1 MRTLPLS
8 LLATAHS
15 KISTKVLHGAFMDVK
30 WLQRDLGL
38 YLVGYFD
45 TCLAADVLNYPAKG
59 LATLL
64 KKFVQFDADKKYQL
78 ADWRIR

>member
-1 MRTLPLS
+1 
-8 LLATAHS
+8 
-15 KISTKVLHGAFMDVK
+15 MDVI

-45 TCLAADVLNYPAKG
+45 THFASKALSYQSHSLAF
-59 LATLL
+59 LL
-64 KKFVQFDADKKYQL
+64 KKFIDFDADKKYQL